1 MTRLS
6 SNNNEADKSAET
18 GTGSKDSGDIEKD
31 STQIL
36 AESELGR
43 TSSDGSSENIEY
55 MEPPD
60 GGAQVFEIYF
70 DKSLMIGLRL
80 TTIRKTNS
88 LTTPH
93 ITTKPYLVTVC

>member
-18 GTGSKDSGDIEKD
+18 GTGTKDSGDIEKD

-70 DKSLMIGLRL
+70 DKSLLIGLRL

-93 ITTKPYLVTVC
+93 IKTKPY

>member
-70 DKSLMIGLRL
+70 DKSLLIGLRL

-88 LTTPH
+88 LATLH
-93 ITTKPYLVTVC
+93 ITTKPY